1 MILAGRGD
9 NTAGVYQFDKT
20 SATVIN
26 CLQTQNF
33 LNTTQKG
40 FAMAPKHCVD
50 VGKQEV
56 MRSVRITNTGKL
68 DVLAMRIPSKV
79 GGFNQEYYPPF
90 SANEPSS
97 TAEDWCA
104 GQDVLPKT
112 MQLSATS
119 KVNKK
124 KKSGLNR
131 LKGGPKA
138 SAAAEA
144 TASTGAASSEA
155 ADALRA

>member
-1 MILAGRGD
+1 
-9 NTAGVYQFDKT
+9 
-20 SATVIN
+20 
-26 CLQTQNF
+26 
-33 LNTTQKG
+33 
-40 FAMAPKHCVD
+40 MAPKHCVD

-56 MRSVRITNTGKL
+56 MRSIRITNTGKL

-97 TAEDWCA
+97 TAEEWCA

-112 MQLSATS
+112 MQLSATKQAS
-119 KVNKK
+119 KK

-131 LKGGPKA
+131 LKTGGTKP
-138 SAAAEA
+138 SAAA
-144 TASTGAASSEA
+144 TAENTGANSSEA
-155 ADALRA
+155 AEALRA

>member
-1 MILAGRGD
+1 
-9 NTAGVYQFDKT
+9 
-20 SATVIN
+20 
-26 CLQTQNF
+26 
-33 LNTTQKG
+33 
-40 FAMAPKHCVD
+40 MAPKHCVD

-56 MRSVRITNTGKL
+56 MRSIRITNTGKL

-79 GGFNQEYYPPF
+79 GGFNQEYYPAF
-90 SANEPSS
+90 NANEPSS

-131 LKGGPKA
+131 LKGGPKP
-138 SAAAEA
+138 AAAEPE
-144 TASTGAASSEA
+144 ASSGAASSET
-155 ADALRA
+155 ADALRAQIAQL

>member
-1 MILAGRGD
+1 MG
-9 NTAGVYQFDKT
+9 
-20 SATVIN
+20 
-26 CLQTQNF
+26 
-33 LNTTQKG
+33 
-40 FAMAPKHCVD
+40 PKHCVD

-56 MRSVRITNTGKL
+56 MRSIRITNMGKL

-79 GGFNQEYYPPF
+79 GGFNQEYYPSF
-90 SANEPSS
+90 NANEPSS

-112 MQLSATS
+112 MQLSAAS
-119 KVNKK
+119 KVTKK

-131 LKGGPKA
+131 LKAGGAANPT
-138 SAAAEA
+138 SAAAA
-144 TASTGAASSEA
+144 QDAGAAASSET